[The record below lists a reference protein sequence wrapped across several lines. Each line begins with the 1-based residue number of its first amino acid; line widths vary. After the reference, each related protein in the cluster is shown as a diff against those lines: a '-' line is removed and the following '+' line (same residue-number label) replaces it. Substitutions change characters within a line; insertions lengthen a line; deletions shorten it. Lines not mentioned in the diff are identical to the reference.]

1 MAVTLN
7 MEIVIAIKT
16 KKKQMQ
22 KNMVVRLYLFFNASL
37 ALEVNP

>member
-7 MEIVIAIKT
+7 MEIAIAIKT
-16 KKKQMQ
+16 KKKQIQ
-22 KNMVVRLYLFFNASL
+22 KNMVVRLYLFFNTLL

>member
-7 MEIVIAIKT
+7 MEIAIAIKT
-16 KKKQMQ
+16 KKKQIQ
-22 KNMVVRLYLFFNASL
+22 KNMVASLYLFFNTLL